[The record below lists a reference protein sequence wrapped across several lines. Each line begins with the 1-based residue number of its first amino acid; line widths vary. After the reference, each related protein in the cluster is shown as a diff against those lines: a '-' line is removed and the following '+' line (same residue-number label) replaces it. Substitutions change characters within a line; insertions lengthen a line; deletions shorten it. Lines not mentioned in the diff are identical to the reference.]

1 MAAEAEAIQLMQARL
16 ALVELA
22 EVALVVQPRMSELRR
37 HDGPA

>member
-22 EVALVVQPRMSELRR
+22 EVALVVQHE
-37 HDGPA
+37 